1 MCTTSLTKNT
11 LETKMVQEDVKDYA
25 PEKLKEVLVLM
36 QYWWEEAIHTV
47 FSPETIHKFNYW
59 VQVGSRFLVAWLV
72 LLLLMFCCKC
82 CGRGG
87 GGRSQR
93 TIELLVEIIQCQEM
107 SLIETLDLIFGIFV
121 LETVN
126 EFLLGC
132 ESFVSYVALI
142 INKCCYVSCLSG

>member
-1 MCTTSLTKNT
+1 MCTSSLTKNT
-11 LETKMVQEDVKDYA
+11 LETKMVQENVKDYA

-93 TIELLVEIIQCQEM
+93 TM
-107 SLIETLDLIFGIFV
+107 RAPGGNYRMPR
-121 LETVN
+121 N
-126 EFLLGC
+126 EFERNPG
-132 ESFVSYVALI
+132 SYFRNLRSR
-142 INKCCYVSCLSG
+142 NR